1 MVQHATLFSVR
12 GICEQ
17 RIFFLCAGYHQCVG
31 RDDVGKIKL
40 MLLPDFCVVILK
52 IFSLPG
58 VLCMAV
64 YLFYVEPSLTPSDE
78 AYLIMV
84 EDVFDMFLDLVL
96 SISLSIFA
104 SIFVKEIGLTEIA
117 FLF

>member
-64 YLFYVEPSLTPSDE
+64 YLFYVGGTNWEPL
-78 AYLIMV
+78 
-84 EDVFDMFLDLVL
+84 FLSPWRSYPTLCL
-96 SISLSIFA
+96 
-104 SIFVKEIGLTEIA
+104 
-117 FLF
+117 